1 MKTSKITKIISIL
14 VIIAAITLSLNTVLA
29 KGETTDSVTIPK
41 ATAVESKGFTETV
54 GNVLGVVT
62 YVCYAAAVILLIIL
76 GVKWLM
82 AAPDTKADMKKTA
95 ITYVIGA
102 IMIFAAGAIVQVIK
116 GLGSSVVKAE

>member
-14 VIIAAITLSLNTVLA
+14 VIIAAIALSLNTVLA
-29 KGETTDSVTIPK
+29 NDVVSIPS
-41 ATAVESKGFTETV
+41 ATAVQSDGFTKTV

-76 GVKWLM
+76 GVKWLI
-82 AAPDTKADMKKTA
+82 AAPDAKADMKKTA
-95 ITYVIGA
+95 ITYVVGA

-116 GLGSSVVKAE
+116 GLGNNVVVSK